1 MFRTKIVRAETK
13 LLDDKGGRVSAVVS
27 SESADRDGDVVRVD
41 GWDLTAFQK
50 YPVLLSSHEYR
61 SLRSVIGEWESMEVH
76 GKQLIGTAKYF
87 VGEGNEEA
95 DWGFNLAK
103 RGRAAFSVGFIP
115 DMTKASPLGN
125 VETDGLTAFQP
136 MEFKGQE
143 LLEVSHVTIPS
154 NPDALQRM
162 KALDLEP
169 VLADVV
175 DEILTDQEPQ
185 GEISYD
191 WTEFDGRFD
200 RLEAALKQVT
210 GVIAESQAARAK
222 AQQILLDRERAEDL
236 KAVIRRAAAM
246 AVKEM

>member
-169 VLADVV
+169 ALADVV
-175 DEILTDQEPQ
+175 DEILTDHEPQ
-185 GEISYD
+185 SDGYD
-191 WTEFDGRFD
+191 RAELDARFD
-200 RLEAALKQVT
+200 RLEAAIKQVSNLM
-210 GVIAESQAARAK
+210 VIDQAARAK